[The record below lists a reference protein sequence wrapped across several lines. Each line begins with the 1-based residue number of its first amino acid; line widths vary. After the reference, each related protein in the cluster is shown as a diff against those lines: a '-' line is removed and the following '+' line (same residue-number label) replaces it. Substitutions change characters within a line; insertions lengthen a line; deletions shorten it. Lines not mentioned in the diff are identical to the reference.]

1 MQAALSISPTLLPL
15 TPSKNISQPA
25 IFSPNLLDSSAAR
38 RSVVKATAVTYD
50 TSTVD
55 YNSVFSVFPAE
66 ACETIGGEACWAG
79 MFPEAKLQQQAKSS
93 RPTAPQHALVY
104 KGKEEYSTKSQKR
117 GEKLVEAHRI
127 PVRAANGDRR
137 EYKRFWT
144 LELEKRRVQ
153 HGYTGVFDLRF

>member
-93 RPTAPQHALVY
+93 RPTVFGEHFDR
-104 KGKEEYSTKSQKR
+104 EYLEYTDPKTVFR
-117 GEKLVEAHRI
+117 GEACDDLGGEFC
-127 PVRAANGDRR
+127 
-137 EYKRFWT
+137 EYEYQK
-144 LELEKRRVQ
+144 
-153 HGYTGVFDLRF
+153 GVY